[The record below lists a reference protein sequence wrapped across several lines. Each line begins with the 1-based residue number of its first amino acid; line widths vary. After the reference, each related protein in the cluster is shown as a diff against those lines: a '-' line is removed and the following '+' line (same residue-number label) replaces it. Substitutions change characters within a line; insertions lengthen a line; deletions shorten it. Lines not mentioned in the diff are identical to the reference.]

1 MLAIYNKITGL
12 SLCCL
17 PTGLLAMYLTIGV
30 TTYAI
35 FGDQTPSNIAA
46 AMEGNL
52 AVAIQVKRR
61 RNISVISV
69 YIYMREIK
77 LMITILNKYCYL
89 HNSLNR

>member
-1 MLAIYNKITGL
+1 MLFADRFTGHVPDHWCHDVRHFRRPDAVQHR
-12 SLCCL
+12 SC
-17 PTGLLAMYLTIGV
+17 
-30 TTYAI
+30 
-35 FGDQTPSNIAA
+35 